1 MALSVLMWALMVHAV
16 PAVSASTEVVHA
28 TIAIQIAEA
37 VESSALEEQPVLSLS
52 HARPLE
58 QTPQA
63 PNGDSFYVF
72 QETASP
78 VVPRAGPATA

>member
-37 VESSALEEQPVLSLS
+37 VDSSTLEEQPALSFFQT
-52 HARPLE
+52 RPL
-58 QTPQA
+58 PQ
-63 PNGDSFYVF
+63 PRPVVQSEPFRTF

-78 VVPRAGPATA
+78 VVPRAGP